1 MQIGIIGLPTSGK
14 TTAFNALTGSHA
26 DTSIGGKKDPNRGVC
41 FVPDP
46 RVDRLAEIWNPK
58 KTTYATIE
66 LTDVAGLTKGAGK
79 EKGFSDEFLGH
90 LRDMEALMIVVR
102 VFSSDTVPHPEGRI
116 DPAADLETILAELY
130 LADMTI
136 IENRLSKLETMKK
149 KDAARRKEYEQEEAS
164 LRRFIEALE
173 KDRPITSVEPTPE
186 EITDYIRAFGLF
198 SGREMMVLANVGDLT
213 HAEEQK
219 RLEDLRAAT
228 AGRGLETVVM
238 NAELEVEVREL
249 PEEEWQEYFEANGL
263 DGPATAEVIR
273 AAYRALRQHSFLT
286 GNENEVRAWTVAIG
300 ADAPTAA
307 GCVHADMER
316 GFIRAEVVSF
326 EDLDREGSFEACKKA
341 GKYRVEGKD
350 YVVQDG
356 DVVNFRFSV

>member
-14 TTAFNALTGSHA
+14 TTVFNALTGSHA

-41 FVPDP
+41 FVPDS
-46 RVDRLAEIWNPK
+46 RVDKLAEIWEPK
-58 KTTYATIE
+58 KITHATIG
-66 LTDVAGLTKGAGK
+66 LTDVAGLTKGTGK
-79 EKGFSDEFLGH
+79 DRGFSDEFLGH

-116 DPAADLETILAELY
+116 DPVVDLETILAELY

-136 IENRLSKLETMKK
+136 IENRLSKLATMKQ
-149 KDAARRKEYEQEEAS
+149 KDAARRKEYEREEAS
-164 LRRFIEALE
+164 LRRFLEALE
-173 KDRPITSVEPTPE
+173 KDQPIVSVEPTPDE
-186 EITDYIRAFGLF
+186 VAKYIRAFGLF

-213 HAEEQK
+213 SPEEK
-219 RLEDLRAAT
+219 ERLEQLRTAT
-228 AGRGLETVVM
+228 AERNLETVVM
-238 NAELEVEVREL
+238 NAELEQEVQEL

-263 DGPATAEVIR
+263 PGPATGEVIR

-286 GNENEVRAWTVAIG
+286 GSETEVRAWTVDIG

-307 GCVHADMER
+307 GQVHADMER

-326 EDLDREGSFEACKKA
+326 DDLEQLGSFDACRKE

-350 YVVQDG
+350 YIVKDG
-356 DVVNFRFSV
+356 DVIHFRFSV